1 MGRKRDGDLVLFYIH
16 QRLDPDFEELLQR
29 ALAGEPLTRQDGER
43 LISAKGTELPALMLA
58 ASSVR
63 DQGKGRTVTYS
74 KNVFIPLTNLCR
86 QKCGYCTFAKGPT
99 DPAALTLSPDDV
111 LAIAEAGRRRGCKE
125 ALFSLGEKPEEIYD
139 FVRDDLRRFGHET
152 TISYLREMCALV
164 QNETGLLPHAN
175 PGIMTADEIASLRE
189 CNITMGLMLETTSE
203 RLHEKGSAHFN
214 CPGKIPELRL
224 DTMRFCGEQGIAFT
238 TGILIGIG
246 ETWAERVDSL
256 FAIQELHRETGN
268 IQEVIIQNFRV
279 KEDIIM
285 RHEDE
290 PSVYEMLRTIATA
303 RLILGPGMN
312 IQAPPNLTPEAYGIY
327 LLAGINDWG
336 GVSPTTVDHI
346 SPEAPWPKIEELR
359 EVTEEAGFEL
369 RERLAIYPEFAK
381 QDRFVRD
388 AARPAIERWTDESRL
403 VPAEER
409 IS

>member
-139 FVRDDLRRFGHET
+139 FVRDDLRRFGHDT
-152 TISYLREMCALV
+152 MISYLREQCERVLS
-164 QNETGLLPHAN
+164 ETGLLPHAN
-175 PGIMTADEIASLRE
+175 PGIMSQEEVASLRE
-189 CNITMGLMLETTSE
+189 SNVSMGLMLETTSD
-203 RLHEKGSAHFN
+203 RLHDKGEAHFN
-214 CPGKIPELRL
+214 CPGKITEERL
-224 DTMRFCGEQGIAFT
+224 ETMRFAGEQGIAFT

-246 ETWAERVDSL
+246 ETWEERIDSL
-256 FAIQELHRETGN
+256 FAIKEVHEEHGN
-268 IQEVIIQNFRV
+268 IQEVIVQNFRV
-279 KEDIIM
+279 KDDIAM

-290 PSVYEMLRTIATA
+290 PSVFEMLRTIATA
-303 RLILGPGMN
+303 RLILGPAMN
-312 IQAPPNLTPEAYGIY
+312 IQAPPNLTPDAYGLY
-327 LLAGINDWG
+327 LMAGINDWG
-336 GVSPTTVDHI
+336 GVSPVTRDHI
-346 SPEAPWPKIEELR
+346 NPEAPWPKLVELK
-359 EVTEEAGFEL
+359 EVTEEAGFQL
-369 RERLAIYPEFAK
+369 RERLAIYPQFAA
-381 QDRFVRD
+381 QDRFVRESCRAGID
-388 AARPAIERWTDESRL
+388 RWTDESGL
-403 VPAEER
+403 VRWEAHEW
-409 IS
+409 